1 MQKVKWIFFGYMGVV
16 VLIVAGLAIS
26 FVKTPPRDPNTFYTF
41 YLDNVKTMDPAE
53 CDDEQSAN
61 MIGNVYETLYTYK
74 YGVEPYQL
82 IPQLASD
89 MPVVSDGGK
98 TITIKIRHGVHFY
111 DPEHRVFA
119 DGIGPEVKA
128 QDFVYS
134 WKRICNFQLGH
145 TANYGAIFQ
154 GKIVGIDDWW
164 TYTQNC
170 KPGQIDWDK
179 PVEGFQALSDD
190 TLQIKLI
197 DPYPQ
202 LRYNLA
208 HEPMSVVCRAVVE
221 KLGDGIKRYCVGTG
235 AMAMTE
241 NLPEQRV
248 VYTASPIY
256 RGGPDVDAGTPLKP
270 EERLPHSKRVQ
281 VDYFPEDVPRWL
293 LFKQGYFDS
302 SSIPRD
308 AFGQA
313 IGGSG
318 DLTPEMEKEGITL
331 QKYPEPATFYV
342 GFNMLDSLV
351 GKNKALRQAMSMAL
365 DRETYIRV
373 YLNGRGIA
381 ADGVIP
387 PGFETYSKTPV
398 NPYSKFDLDA
408 ARKKVREAE
417 SFNGGPI
424 PEMTL
429 AIGDTSTNSRQE
441 GNSSHLKCRRSVL
454 R

>member
-1 MQKVKWIFFGYMGVV
+1 M
-16 VLIVAGLAIS
+16 
-26 FVKTPPRDPNTFYTF
+26 
-41 YLDNVKTMDPAE
+41 
-53 CDDEQSAN
+53 
-61 MIGNVYETLYTYK
+61 
-74 YGVEPYQL
+74 
-82 IPQLASD
+82 
-89 MPVVSDGGK
+89 
-98 TITIKIRHGVHFY
+98 
-111 DPEHRVFA
+111 
-119 DGIGPEVKA
+119 
-128 QDFVYS
+128 
-134 WKRICNFQLGH
+134 
-145 TANYGAIFQ
+145 
-154 GKIVGIDDWW
+154 
-164 TYTQNC
+164 
-170 KPGQIDWDK
+170 
-179 PVEGFQALSDD
+179 SDD

-256 RGGPDVDAGTPLKP
+256 RGGPDVDPQHAVEAGGSLAAQQ
-270 EERLPHSKRVQ
+270 RVQ

-318 DLTPEMEKEGITL
+318 DLTPDMEKEGITL

-342 GFNMLDSLV
+342 GFNMLDPLV

-429 AIGDTSTNSRQE
+429 AIGDTKHNGAAGR
-441 GNSSHLKCRRSVL
+441 GNLSLLRWPRSA
-454 R
+454 